1 MTETFDLSKIRK
13 GLQIQDEE
21 LLNKYLK
28 EIWSDLSKRTKDTTK
43 GITKVTFNKYYDLPG
58 IISER
63 LFSCFDKDKDG
74 ILNLK
79 EFTNGMQS
87 LFSKAESFDSLAKFI
102 FNLYDFNSSG
112 IIKKDDVRVV
122 LSYVPLSDSSSNI
135 KENVELVKDKFED
148 RVESQEQLFHILN
161 IAFKGKDK
169 MNFEEYIKVVKNI
182 NSDIF
187 ILLLM
192 FLLEKKPFSNYSIQ
206 LHSMNI
212 ESPSLHL
219 SATPQLIPQQIASPS
234 LHSRFLSLK
243 LRKKKLDKNK
253 NKGLAKATNLLQLYS
268 GVDNTKVKEEKKDKN
283 KEESKDLK
291 EKRPQRRMRI
301 NLNNLTDKTPGLSKN
316 TFTFG
321 KDRENED
328 NKEDDNAQDDIE
340 EENFVRYEGYVY
352 KYSQTQKKMKRTYF
366 RLIGK
371 DLYYY
376 KKKEEK
382 NHRGMHNLSGVFIK
396 KGDDFEYDGKKYL
409 SIVIVYKS
417 EKSYYF
423 DNENDFNIWMEKLN
437 AAVQNKSLFDKY
449 EVKQKIGKGKFG
461 LVKFGINKETKQ
473 QVAIK
478 IMAKKNMDK
487 SDLELAKVEID
498 ILKIGQHP
506 NIIKLYDIYENE
518 NYIYII
524 MEYCSGGDLLSYF
537 EHYEYELK
545 ETKVCEIIHKLSMAI
560 YYLHSYGIVHRDLKP
575 ENILMTDLT
584 PEADIRLL
592 DFGLSK
598 IVGNEEKCTEPYG
611 TLSFVAPEVLQGKP
625 YDKSVDLWS
634 IGIITFLLLC
644 GYLPFDDKHSE
655 REIARQT
662 IQDPVPF
669 ESKIWNKYSSE
680 AKNFVERFVREYLN
694 YLIYKFLG
702 IKSYRFKDIK
712 SGHYL
717 IKDLE
722 QKCLLRGKDLAEN
735 FAQWFDELYLGKY
748 DLIPFFKVNRIND
761 DLFELKIHVKNRESG
776 DTIIM
781 DDLYHKDEIW
791 GLKSEDI
798 GKIIEKQLN
807 YAVRYMPELENLFE
821 DEEKL
826 ESAVKAEVKQ
836 LSNQLAPYKRP
847 INIVVRTQTLPR
859 TATSK
864 IKRKEVKALLTEC
877 VK

>member
-1 MTETFDLSKIRK
+1 MSETLDLSKVRK
-13 GLQIQDEE
+13 SLQIQDEE

-28 EIWSDLSKRTKDTTK
+28 EIWSDLSKRTKDVAK
-43 GITKVTFNKYYDLPG
+43 GITKVTFNKYYELPG

-63 LFSCFDKDKDG
+63 LFACFDKDKDG

-79 EFTNGMQS
+79 EFTTGMLS
-87 LFSKAESFDSLAKFI
+87 LFSQGESFDSLAKFI
-102 FNLYDFNSSG
+102 FNLYDFNSTG

-122 LSYVPLSDSSSNI
+122 LSYVPLSDSSSNA
-135 KENVELVKDKFED
+135 KENIELVKDKFED

-161 IAFKGKDK
+161 IAFKNKEK
-169 MNFEEYIKVVKNI
+169 MNFEEYINVIKNV

-206 LHSMNI
+206 LHSLTF
-212 ESPSLHL
+212 ESPNIHV
-219 SATPQLIPQQIASPS
+219 SATPTLIPEQIASPS
-234 LHSRFLSLK
+234 LHSRFLSPK
-243 LRKKKLDKNK
+243 LRKKKLEKNK
-253 NKGLAKATNLLQLYS
+253 NNKGLSKATNLLQLYS
-268 GVDNTKVKEEKKDKN
+268 GVDNSKKKEEKKPE

-301 NLNNLTDKTPGLSKN
+301 NLTNLTDKTPELSQN
-316 TFTFG
+316 TFTFSQQ
-321 KDRENED
+321 KENEE
-328 NKEDDNAQDDIE
+328 NKEEVDDNIQEAIE
-340 EENFVRYEGYVY
+340 EDQCVRYEGYVY
-352 KYSQTQKKMKRTYF
+352 KYSQTQKKMKKTYF

-396 KGDDFEYDGKKYL
+396 KGEDFEYDGKKYM
-409 SIVIVYKS
+409 SIVIVYKT

-423 DNENDFNIWMEKLN
+423 DNEEDFNKWFEKLN
-437 AAVQNKSLFDKY
+437 LAVQNKSLFDKY
-449 EVKQKIGKGKFG
+449 EVRQKIGKGKFG
-461 LVKFGINKETKQ
+461 LVKSGINKETHK

-498 ILKIGQHP
+498 ILKISQHP

-537 EHYEYELK
+537 EYYEYELK

-560 YYLHSYGIVHRDLKP
+560 YFLHSYGIVHRDLKP

-598 IVGNEEKCTEPYG
+598 IIGNEEKCTEPYG

-644 GYLPFDDKHSE
+644 GYLPFDYKHSE

-669 ESKIWNKYSSE
+669 ESKIWNKYSPE
-680 AKNFVERFVREYLN
+680 ARTFVE
-694 YLIYKFLG
+694 G
-702 IKSYRFKDIK
+702 
-712 SGHYL
+712 
-717 IKDLE
+717 
-722 QKCLLRGKDLAEN
+722 LL
-735 FAQWFDELYLGKY
+735 
-748 DLIPFFKVNRIND
+748 
-761 DLFELKIHVKNRESG
+761 H
-776 DTIIM
+776 
-781 DDLYHKDEIW
+781 
-791 GLKSEDI
+791 
-798 GKIIEKQLN
+798 
-807 YAVRYMPELENLFE
+807 
-821 DEEKL
+821 
-826 ESAVKAEVKQ
+826 
-836 LSNQLAPYKRP
+836 KRP
-847 INIVVRTQTLPR
+847 E
-859 TATSK
+859 
-864 IKRKEVKALLTEC
+864 KRYSIKEVLEHPWIKKMDKVPNKRRDSKNANKFGYYTSRND
-877 VK
+877 

>member
-1 MTETFDLSKIRK
+1 M
-13 GLQIQDEE
+13 
-21 LLNKYLK
+21 
-28 EIWSDLSKRTKDTTK
+28 
-43 GITKVTFNKYYDLPG
+43 TFNKYYDLPG

-63 LFSCFDKDKDG
+63 LFACFDKDKDG
-74 ILNLK
+74 ILNLT
-79 EFTNGMQS
+79 EFTTGMQS
-87 LFSKAESFDSLAKFI
+87 LFSQAESFDSLAKFI
-102 FNLYDFNSSG
+102 FNLYDFNSTG

-135 KENVELVKDKFED
+135 KENIELVQDKFED

-161 IAFKGKDK
+161 IAFKNKDK
-169 MNFEEYIKVVKNI
+169 MNFEEYINVIKNV

-192 FLLEKKPFSNYSIQ
+192 FLLEKKPFSNYSIE
-206 LHSMNI
+206 LHSLTF
-212 ESPSLHL
+212 ESPNIHV
-219 SATPQLIPQQIASPS
+219 SATPTLLPQQIASPS
-234 LHSRFLSLK
+234 LHSRFLSPKLK
-243 LRKKKLDKNK
+243 KKKLDKNK
-253 NKGLAKATNLLQLYS
+253 NNKGLSKATNLLQLYS
-268 GVDNTKVKEEKKDKN
+268 GVDNSKKKEEVKQEKD
-283 KEESKDLK
+283 ESKDLK

-301 NLNNLTDKTPGLSKN
+301 NLNNLTDKTPELSKN
-316 TFTFG
+316 TFTFSQQ
-321 KDRENED
+321 KESEENKEELED
-328 NKEDDNAQDDIE
+328 NFQEAIE
-340 EENFVRYEGYVY
+340 EDQCVRYEGYVY

-396 KGDDFEYDGKKYL
+396 KGEDFEYDGKKYL
-409 SIVIVYKS
+409 SIVILYKT

-423 DNENDFNIWMEKLN
+423 DNEEDFNKWFEKLN
-437 AAVQNKSLFDKY
+437 LAVQNKSLFDKY

-461 LVKFGINKETKQ
+461 LVKCGINKETNK

-498 ILKIGQHP
+498 ILKISQHP

-537 EHYEYELK
+537 EYYEYQLK

-560 YYLHSYGIVHRDLKP
+560 YFLHSYGIVHRDLKP

-598 IVGNEEKCTEPYG
+598 IIGNEEKCTEPYG

-669 ESKIWNKYSSE
+669 ENKIWNKYTPE
-680 AKNFVERFVREYLN
+680 ARTFVEGLLQKKPEKRYSIKELLEHPWIKKMDKIPNKRRDSKN
-694 YLIYKFLG
+694 ANKFG
-702 IKSYRFKDIK
+702 Y
-712 SGHYL
+712 Y
-717 IKDLE
+717 
-722 QKCLLRGKDLAEN
+722 
-735 FAQWFDELYLGKY
+735 
-748 DLIPFFKVNRIND
+748 
-761 DLFELKIHVKNRESG
+761 
-776 DTIIM
+776 
-781 DDLYHKDEIW
+781 
-791 GLKSEDI
+791 
-798 GKIIEKQLN
+798 
-807 YAVRYMPELENLFE
+807 
-821 DEEKL
+821 
-826 ESAVKAEVKQ
+826 
-836 LSNQLAPYKRP
+836 
-847 INIVVRTQTLPR
+847 
-859 TATSK
+859 TSK
-864 IKRKEVKALLTEC
+864 NE
-877 VK
+877 

>member
-21 LLNKYLK
+21 LLNKYLE

-301 NLNNLTDKTPGLSKN
+301 NLNNLTDKTPELSKN

-321 KDRENED
+321 KERENED
-328 NKEDDNAQDDIE
+328 NKEDDNAQEDIE

-396 KGDDFEYDGKKYL
+396 KGDDFKYDGKKYL

-423 DNENDFNIWMEKLN
+423 DNEDDFNIWMEKLN

-449 EVKQKIGKGKFG
+449 EVKQKIGNGKFG

-680 AKNFVERFVREYLN
+680 AKNFVERLLQKKPEKRLT
-694 YLIYKFLG
+694 
-702 IKSYRFKDIK
+702 IKEILEHPWIK
-712 SGHYL
+712 
-717 IKDLE
+717 KMD
-722 QKCLLRGKDLAEN
+722 
-735 FAQWFDELYLGKY
+735 
-748 DLIPFFKVNRIND
+748 KVPNKRRD
-761 DLFELKIHVKNRESG
+761 TKKESQFG
-776 DTIIM
+776 F
-781 DDLYHKDEIW
+781 Y
-791 GLKSEDI
+791 
-798 GKIIEKQLN
+798 
-807 YAVRYMPELENLFE
+807 
-821 DEEKL
+821 
-826 ESAVKAEVKQ
+826 
-836 LSNQLAPYKRP
+836 
-847 INIVVRTQTLPR
+847 
-859 TATSK
+859 TSK
-864 IKRKEVKALLTEC
+864 ND
-877 VK
+877 

>member
-1 MTETFDLSKIRK
+1 MIETFDLSKIRK
-13 GLQIQDEE
+13 GLQIPDDE

-28 EIWSDLSKRTKDTTK
+28 EIWSDLSKRTKDTTKDTTK

-58 IISER
+58 IISEK

-74 ILNLK
+74 ILNLT
-79 EFTNGMQS
+79 EFTTGMQS
-87 LFSKAESFDSLAKFI
+87 LFSQNESFDSLAKFI
-102 FNLYDFNSSG
+102 FNLYDFNSTG

-122 LSYVPLSDSSSNI
+122 LSYVPLQNDISSNI
-135 KENVELVKDKFED
+135 KENVELVNDKFED

-161 IAFKGKDK
+161 IAFKNKEK
-169 MNFEEYIKVVKNI
+169 MNFEEYINIIKNV

-206 LHSMNI
+206 LHSLTM
-212 ESPSLHL
+212 ESPHL
-219 SATPQLIPQQIASPS
+219 QISATPTLLPQNIASPS
-234 LHSRFLSLK
+234 LHSRFLSPKLK
-243 LRKKKLDKNK
+243 KERLDKTKN
-253 NKGLAKATNLLQLYS
+253 NKGLSKATNLLQLYS
-268 GVDNTKVKEEKKDKN
+268 GVDNSKINKEEKKEKK

-291 EKRPQRRMRI
+291 EKRPQRRIRM
-301 NLNNLTDKTPGLSKN
+301 NLNNLTDKTPELSKN

-321 KDRENED
+321 KNQENEE
-328 NKEDDNAQDDIE
+328 NKAEEDMIGDIE
-340 EENFVRYEGYVY
+340 EEQFVRYEGYVY

-366 RLIGK
+366 RLVGK

-409 SIVIVYKS
+409 SIVMLYKS

-423 DNENDFNIWMEKLN
+423 DNEQDFNIWFEKLN
-437 AAVQNKSLFDKY
+437 QAIQNKSLFDKY
-449 EVKQKIGKGKFG
+449 EVRQKIGKGKFG
-461 LVKFGINKETKQ
+461 LVKCGINKETKQ

-545 ETKVCEIIHKLSMAI
+545 ETRVCEIIHKLSMAI

-575 ENILMTDLT
+575 ENILMTDLS

-598 IVGNEEKCTEPYG
+598 IIGNEEKCTEPYG

-669 ESKIWNKYSSE
+669 ESKIWNKYTPE
-680 AKNFVERFVREYLN
+680 AKNFVEGLLQKKPEKRFT
-694 YLIYKFLG
+694 
-702 IKSYRFKDIK
+702 IKEILEHPWIKKMDKVPEKRKD
-712 SGHYL
+712 
-717 IKDLE
+717 
-722 QKCLLRGKDLAEN
+722 N
-735 FAQWFDELYLGKY
+735 
-748 DLIPFFKVNRIND
+748 
-761 DLFELKIHVKNRESG
+761 
-776 DTIIM
+776 
-781 DDLYHKDEIW
+781 
-791 GLKSEDI
+791 KSESKF
-798 GKIIEKQLN
+798 GF
-807 YAVRYMPELENLFE
+807 Y
-821 DEEKL
+821 
-826 ESAVKAEVKQ
+826 
-836 LSNQLAPYKRP
+836 
-847 INIVVRTQTLPR
+847 
-859 TATSK
+859 TSK
-864 IKRKEVKALLTEC
+864 KE
-877 VK
+877 

>member
-1 MTETFDLSKIRK
+1 MSETLDLSKVRK
-13 GLQIQDEE
+13 SLQIRDEE

-28 EIWSDLSKRTKDTTK
+28 EIWSDLSKRTKDVTK

-63 LFSCFDKDKDG
+63 LFACFDKDKDG
-74 ILNLK
+74 ILNLT
-79 EFTNGMQS
+79 EFTTGMQS
-87 LFSKAESFDSLAKFI
+87 LFSQAESFDSLAKFI
-102 FNLYDFNSSG
+102 FNLYDFNSTG

-135 KENVELVKDKFED
+135 KENIELVQDKFED

-161 IAFKGKDK
+161 IAFKNKDK
-169 MNFEEYIKVVKNI
+169 MNFEEYINVIKNV

-192 FLLEKKPFSNYSIQ
+192 FLLEKKPFSNYSIE
-206 LHSMNI
+206 LHSLTF
-212 ESPSLHL
+212 ESPNIHV
-219 SATPQLIPQQIASPS
+219 SATPTLLPQQIASPS
-234 LHSRFLSLK
+234 LHSRFLSPKLK
-243 LRKKKLDKNK
+243 KKKLDKNK
-253 NKGLAKATNLLQLYS
+253 NNKGLSKATNLLQLYS
-268 GVDNTKVKEEKKDKN
+268 GVDNSKKKEEVKQEKD
-283 KEESKDLK
+283 ESKDLK

-301 NLNNLTDKTPGLSKN
+301 NLNNLTDKTPELSKN
-316 TFTFG
+316 TFLFSQQ
-321 KDRENED
+321 KESEENKEELED
-328 NKEDDNAQDDIE
+328 NFQEAIE
-340 EENFVRYEGYVY
+340 EDQCVRYEGYVC

-396 KGDDFEYDGKKYL
+396 KGEDFEYDGKKYL
-409 SIVIVYKS
+409 SIVILYKT

-423 DNENDFNIWMEKLN
+423 DNEEDFNKWFEKLN
-437 AAVQNKSLFDKY
+437 LAVQNKSLFDKY

-461 LVKFGINKETKQ
+461 LVKCGINKETNK

-498 ILKIGQHP
+498 ILKISQHP

-537 EHYEYELK
+537 EYHEYELP
-545 ETKVCEIIHKLSMAI
+545 ESKVCEIIHKLSMAI

-575 ENILMTDLT
+575 ENILMTDISDT
-584 PEADIRLL
+584 ADIRLL

-598 IVGNEEKCTEPYG
+598 IIGNEEKCTEPYG

-662 IQDPVPF
+662 IQDPVPY
-669 ESKIWNKYSSE
+669 EKKIWDKYSPE
-680 AKNFVERFVREYLN
+680 AKAFVDGLLQKKPEKRYT
-694 YLIYKFLG
+694 
-702 IKSYRFKDIK
+702 IKEVLEHPWIKKMDKVPEKRKDTKNK
-712 SGHYL
+712 SQFGFY
-717 IKDLE
+717 
-722 QKCLLRGKDLAEN
+722 
-735 FAQWFDELYLGKY
+735 
-748 DLIPFFKVNRIND
+748 
-761 DLFELKIHVKNRESG
+761 
-776 DTIIM
+776 
-781 DDLYHKDEIW
+781 
-791 GLKSEDI
+791 
-798 GKIIEKQLN
+798 
-807 YAVRYMPELENLFE
+807 
-821 DEEKL
+821 
-826 ESAVKAEVKQ
+826 
-836 LSNQLAPYKRP
+836 
-847 INIVVRTQTLPR
+847 
-859 TATSK
+859 TSK
-864 IKRKEVKALLTEC
+864 EG
-877 VK
+877 

>member
-102 FNLYDFNSSG
+102 FNLYDCNSSG

-423 DNENDFNIWMEKLN
+423 DNEDDFNIWMEKLN

-449 EVKQKIGKGKFG
+449 EVKQKIGNGKFG

-680 AKNFVERFVREYLN
+680 AKNFVERLLQKKPEKRLT
-694 YLIYKFLG
+694 
-702 IKSYRFKDIK
+702 IKEILEHPWIK
-712 SGHYL
+712 
-717 IKDLE
+717 KMD
-722 QKCLLRGKDLAEN
+722 
-735 FAQWFDELYLGKY
+735 
-748 DLIPFFKVNRIND
+748 KVPNKRRD
-761 DLFELKIHVKNRESG
+761 TKKESQFG
-776 DTIIM
+776 F
-781 DDLYHKDEIW
+781 Y
-791 GLKSEDI
+791 
-798 GKIIEKQLN
+798 
-807 YAVRYMPELENLFE
+807 
-821 DEEKL
+821 
-826 ESAVKAEVKQ
+826 
-836 LSNQLAPYKRP
+836 
-847 INIVVRTQTLPR
+847 
-859 TATSK
+859 TSK
-864 IKRKEVKALLTEC
+864 ND
-877 VK
+877 

>member
-1 MTETFDLSKIRK
+1 MSETLDLSKVRK
-13 GLQIQDEE
+13 SLQIRDEE

-28 EIWSDLSKRTKDTTK
+28 EIWSDLSKRTKDVTK

-63 LFSCFDKDKDG
+63 LFACFDKDKDG
-74 ILNLK
+74 ILNLT
-79 EFTNGMQS
+79 EFTTGMQS
-87 LFSKAESFDSLAKFI
+87 LFSQAESFDSLAKFI
-102 FNLYDFNSSG
+102 FNLYDFNSTG

-135 KENVELVKDKFED
+135 KENIELVQDKFED

-161 IAFKGKDK
+161 IAFKNKDK
-169 MNFEEYIKVVKNI
+169 MNFEEYINVIKNV

-192 FLLEKKPFSNYSIQ
+192 FLLEKKPFSNYSIE
-206 LHSMNI
+206 LHSLTF
-212 ESPSLHL
+212 ESPNIHV
-219 SATPQLIPQQIASPS
+219 SATPTLLPQQIASPS
-234 LHSRFLSLK
+234 LHSRFLSPKLK
-243 LRKKKLDKNK
+243 KKKLDKNK
-253 NKGLAKATNLLQLYS
+253 NNKGLSKATNLLQLYS
-268 GVDNTKVKEEKKDKN
+268 GVDNSKKKEEVKQEKD
-283 KEESKDLK
+283 ESKDLK

-301 NLNNLTDKTPGLSKN
+301 NLNNLTDKTPELSKN
-316 TFTFG
+316 TFTFSQQ
-321 KDRENED
+321 KESEENKEELED
-328 NKEDDNAQDDIE
+328 NFQEAIE
-340 EENFVRYEGYVY
+340 EDQCVRYEGYVY

-396 KGDDFEYDGKKYL
+396 KGEDFEYDGKKYL
-409 SIVIVYKS
+409 SIVILYKT

-423 DNENDFNIWMEKLN
+423 DNEEDFNKWFEKLN
-437 AAVQNKSLFDKY
+437 LAVQNKSLFDKY

-461 LVKFGINKETKQ
+461 LVKCGINKETNK

-498 ILKIGQHP
+498 ILKISQHP

-537 EHYEYELK
+537 EYYEYQLK

-560 YYLHSYGIVHRDLKP
+560 YFLHSYGIVHRDLKP

-598 IVGNEEKCTEPYG
+598 IIGNEEKCTEPYG

-669 ESKIWNKYSSE
+669 ENKIWNKYSPE
-680 AKNFVERFVREYLN
+680 ARTFVEGLLQKKPEKRYSIKELLEHPWIKKMDKVPNKRRDSKN
-694 YLIYKFLG
+694 VNKFG
-702 IKSYRFKDIK
+702 Y
-712 SGHYL
+712 Y
-717 IKDLE
+717 
-722 QKCLLRGKDLAEN
+722 
-735 FAQWFDELYLGKY
+735 
-748 DLIPFFKVNRIND
+748 
-761 DLFELKIHVKNRESG
+761 
-776 DTIIM
+776 
-781 DDLYHKDEIW
+781 
-791 GLKSEDI
+791 
-798 GKIIEKQLN
+798 
-807 YAVRYMPELENLFE
+807 
-821 DEEKL
+821 
-826 ESAVKAEVKQ
+826 
-836 LSNQLAPYKRP
+836 
-847 INIVVRTQTLPR
+847 
-859 TATSK
+859 TSK
-864 IKRKEVKALLTEC
+864 NE
-877 VK
+877 

>member
-1 MTETFDLSKIRK
+1 MSETLDLSKVRK
-13 GLQIQDEE
+13 SLQIQDEE

-28 EIWSDLSKRTKDTTK
+28 EIWSDLSKRTKDVTK
-43 GITKVTFNKYYDLPG
+43 GITKVTFNKYYELPG

-63 LFSCFDKDKDG
+63 LFACFDKDKDG
-74 ILNLK
+74 ILNLT
-79 EFTNGMQS
+79 EFTTGMLS
-87 LFSKAESFDSLAKFI
+87 LFSQGETFDSLAKFI
-102 FNLYDFNSSG
+102 FNLYDFNSTG

-122 LSYVPLSDSSSNI
+122 LSYVPLSDSSSNA
-135 KENVELVKDKFED
+135 KENIELVKDKFED

-161 IAFKGKDK
+161 IAFKNKEK
-169 MNFEEYIKVVKNI
+169 MNFEEYINVIKNV

-206 LHSMNI
+206 LHSLTF
-212 ESPSLHL
+212 ESPNIHV
-219 SATPQLIPQQIASPS
+219 SATPTLFPEQIASPS
-234 LHSRFLSLK
+234 LHSRFLSPK
-243 LRKKKLDKNK
+243 LRKKKLEKNK
-253 NKGLAKATNLLQLYS
+253 NNKGLSKATNLLQLYS
-268 GVDNTKVKEEKKDKN
+268 GVDNSKKKEEKKPE
-283 KEESKDLK
+283 KEESNDLK

-301 NLNNLTDKTPGLSKN
+301 NLNNLTDKTPELSKN
-316 TFTFG
+316 TFTFSQQ
-321 KDRENED
+321 KENEE
-328 NKEDDNAQDDIE
+328 NKEEIDDNIQEAIE
-340 EENFVRYEGYVY
+340 EDQCVRYEGYVY
-352 KYSQTQKKMKRTYF
+352 KYSQTQKKMKKTYF

-396 KGDDFEYDGKKYL
+396 KGEDFEYDGKKYM
-409 SIVIVYKS
+409 SIVIVYKT

-423 DNENDFNIWMEKLN
+423 DNEEDFNKWFEKLN
-437 AAVQNKSLFDKY
+437 LAVQNKSLFDKY
-449 EVKQKIGKGKFG
+449 EVRQKIGKGKFG
-461 LVKFGINKETKQ
+461 LVKSGINKETHK

-498 ILKIGQHP
+498 ILKISQHP

-537 EHYEYELK
+537 EYYEYELK

-560 YYLHSYGIVHRDLKP
+560 YFLHSYGIVHRDLKP

-598 IVGNEEKCTEPYG
+598 IIGNEEKCTEPYG

-669 ESKIWNKYSSE
+669 ESKIWNKYSPE
-680 AKNFVERFVREYLN
+680 ARTFVE
-694 YLIYKFLG
+694 G
-702 IKSYRFKDIK
+702 
-712 SGHYL
+712 
-717 IKDLE
+717 
-722 QKCLLRGKDLAEN
+722 LL
-735 FAQWFDELYLGKY
+735 
-748 DLIPFFKVNRIND
+748 
-761 DLFELKIHVKNRESG
+761 H
-776 DTIIM
+776 
-781 DDLYHKDEIW
+781 
-791 GLKSEDI
+791 
-798 GKIIEKQLN
+798 
-807 YAVRYMPELENLFE
+807 
-821 DEEKL
+821 
-826 ESAVKAEVKQ
+826 
-836 LSNQLAPYKRP
+836 KRP
-847 INIVVRTQTLPR
+847 EKRYSIKEVLEHPWIKKMDKVPNKRR
-859 TATSK
+859 DSKNANKFGYYTSK
-864 IKRKEVKALLTEC
+864 ND
-877 VK
+877 